1 MLGLVF
7 SVPEASLDGFVFLDF
22 FLAGGFELWR
32 PVEWLIHFRLV
43 GRAV

>member
-22 FLAGGFELWR
+22 FLAGGFEPLAS
-32 PVEWLIHFRLV
+32 
-43 GRAV
+43 G